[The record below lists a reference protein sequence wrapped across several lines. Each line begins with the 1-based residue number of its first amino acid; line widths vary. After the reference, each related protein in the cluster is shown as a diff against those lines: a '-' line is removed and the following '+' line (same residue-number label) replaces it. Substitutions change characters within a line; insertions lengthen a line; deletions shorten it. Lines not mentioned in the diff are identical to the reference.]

1 MGSHDFRLVINHID
15 NVEMTRKIRYGDYLG
30 HVRTRHVAISY
41 NDVTAYDSQRRRR
54 PRLRPLD
61 IYRLIAPYVG
71 VRFLEQFRAV
81 IPVVVFLALFQ
92 WLALQSQVQDALAIT
107 LGIGSVILGL
117 MLFMEGLKHGL
128 MPFSENIGHLMP
140 VRFTLLPVLV
150 VAFVLGVAATFA
162 EPAIGAL
169 RTVGALTSRE
179 DAPLLYYL
187 LNTRPESVVYTVAGS
202 VGLAVLVSMLRFM
215 RGWNLKYLLLPVVI
229 PCLALTAYMATDPL
243 LAPIVGLAWDC
254 GAITTGPVTVPV
266 VLALGVGVS
275 AASGREDNPLDG
287 FGIVTLA
294 SLFPPMAVMLL
305 GLIAGEQ
312 GWHLVATPMQSLS
325 VAGDP
330 AAVSTLANA
339 AQASPVLTESV
350 LAALRA
356 ILPLTLL
363 LWLVHEFWLREKI
376 PQANLVRYGIVLCVL
391 GMSAFNLGLSE
402 GLNAMGVQ
410 VGNQLSTAF
419 HADSALYP
427 YWIGLGLAFVFAAF
441 LGFGA
446 TLAEPAL
453 SALGTTVQNL
463 TDGALQKKTLVY
475 SVAAGV
481 GLGTTAGVAKVVFD
495 LPLAWL
501 LLPAYALALL
511 LTLLSSEEYVNL
523 AWDSAGVTTGPV
535 TVPLVL
541 AMGLGLGSAVDAVEG
556 FGILAMASVGPI
568 ITVLAV
574 SQWIQIRDRL
584 YRKHMEKAI

>member
-15 NVEMTRKIRYGDYLG
+15 NVGMTRKIRYGDYLG

-81 IPVVVFLALFQ
+81 IPVVAFLAVFQ
-92 WLALQSQVQDALAIT
+92 WLALQSQVQGALAIT

-140 VRFTLLPVLV
+140 VRFTLLPVLI

-169 RTVGALTSRE
+169 RSVGALTSRE

-187 LNTRPESVVYTVAGS
+187 LNNNPESVVYTVAGS

-229 PCLALTAYMATDPL
+229 PCLALTAYMASDPL
-243 LAPIVGLAWDC
+243 LAPVVGLAWDC

-275 AASGREDNPLDG
+275 AASGRENNPLDG

-305 GLIAGEQ
+305 GLVAGEQ
-312 GWHLVATPMQSLS
+312 GWHLAATQMETLS
-325 VAGDP
+325 VVGDP
-330 AAVSTLANA
+330 AAGNA
-339 AQASPVLTESV
+339 LTNHALTESV

-419 HADSALYP
+419 HADGALYP
-427 YWIGLGLAFVFAAF
+427 YWIGLALAFVFAAF

-463 TDGALQKKTLVY
+463 TDGALQKKTLVN
-475 SVAAGV
+475 SVAVGV
-481 GLGTTAGVAKVVFD
+481 GLGTAAGVAKVVFD
-495 LPLAWL
+495 LPLVWL

-568 ITVLAV
+568 VTVLAV

-584 YRKHMEKAI
+584 YRMQTGRAT